1 MRRCIEAIVCGLVEA
16 IVDCLFRDFLCTLKK
31 QLYNLYSTFTH
42 YRNYRALFKRFQW
55 NLFLYPRIVSVF
67 PSMVLVSVFQKG
79 YNRDKLV
86 KEVLYDH

>member
-1 MRRCIEAIVCGLVEA
+1 MAPIIRRENSILQFHTIIINNLGLQNNPKT
-16 IVDCLFRDFLCTLKK
+16 IK
-31 QLYNLYSTFTH
+31 
-42 YRNYRALFKRFQW
+42 
-55 NLFLYPRIVSVF
+55 YPRIVSVF

>member
-1 MRRCIEAIVCGLVEA
+1 MRRCIEEIVCGLVEA

-31 QLYNLYSTFTH
+31 LYNLYSTFTH
-42 YRNYRALFKRFQW
+42 YRIIEPLFKRFRW

>member
-1 MRRCIEAIVCGLVEA
+1 M
-16 IVDCLFRDFLCTLKK
+16 K
-31 QLYNLYSTFTH
+31 S
-42 YRNYRALFKRFQW
+42 
-55 NLFLYPRIVSVF
+55 FLYPRIVSFF

>member
-1 MRRCIEAIVCGLVEA
+1 MATVLNSI
-16 IVDCLFRDFLCTLKK
+16 
-31 QLYNLYSTFTH
+31 YSVF
-42 YRNYRALFKRFQW
+42 LFKRFRW